1 MKAMKVAGGPP
12 EDPELEGTTTAGAGP
27 DDTSTEPDTA
37 DDAKTDTKADAPEVG
52 ADPDEDEESEAGQ
65 SADETQVL
73 TMPARTAVKPKR
85 NTEAD
90 ATAPVSPAP
99 KASAPSKKQDTEP
112 EPADE
117 PESRTD
123 TAAEA
128 DAKADGTLTLT
139 KPARAGA
146 KSVDA
151 AAASNEPE
159 PERDAGPTPDSGKD
173 TGPESADEPAS
184 RTDIAAEAGE
194 KADGTLTLTKP
205 ARAGAKPGT
214 EPSLERDAAAA
225 SNEPERDARPIPDSG
240 KDTGPESADEPAG
253 RTDIAAEAGEKA
265 DGTLTLTK
273 PARAGAKPE
282 TKAGAKPGTKAATR
296 ADAATEAEEAPASTA
311 DGENTR
317 TIVFRAP
324 DTAAT
329 DTPGDDAEARRDANK
344 EARPSAEDA
353 SGDESDAQEGQTGT
367 DPKAKPKPKADSRRT
382 PAWARGKAD
391 EKEGGTGTAPE
402 AAPET
407 DPERTSQFVALKP
420 LDLPAPS
427 VPHPHPQAPTQVPA
441 PATPRP
447 PLDLLAE
454 LTNTPA
460 PPETP
465 HRTALRRVKVWTPIL
480 LLLAGAYAGAQ
491 LLRPLPTPHVVA
503 TKTAH
508 TVDGQFSIPWPAKGQ
523 GAVRVPGSGDIG
535 TFGDQTPVPMA
546 SVAKVMTAYVILKG
560 HPLRKNEPGP
570 DITIDAKTVA
580 DGNSDYES
588 RIQGLTAGTKFSQ
601 QDVLKML
608 MIPSGNNAAR
618 LLARWDTG
626 TDSEA
631 AFVEKMNGAA
641 RDLGMKDTTYTD
653 PSGLD
658 AGTVSTATD
667 QLKLAEAVMKDEVFR
682 TIVAMPSA
690 PIKGLAKPLLNNN
703 ELLSIQ
709 SLSVRGIKTGSSTPA
724 GGALMWAAYK
734 SVGDETP
741 LILGTLMQQRVDG
754 PDPYATNSLALAL
767 TNSRQIIE
775 AVRTALASTPLVRK
789 GDTVGYVDD
798 GLGGR
803 TPLVATK
810 DLNVIGVPGQQVKL
824 TLTAGAAPLPHEAK
838 AGTEVGTLKAGDGE
852 GAKSVPVA
860 LQHTLTEP
868 STTTRLTRLR

>member
-1 MKAMKVAGGPP
+1 M
-12 EDPELEGTTTAGAGP
+12 
-27 DDTSTEPDTA
+27 
-37 DDAKTDTKADAPEVG
+37 
-52 ADPDEDEESEAGQ
+52 
-65 SADETQVL
+65 
-73 TMPARTAVKPKR
+73 
-85 NTEAD
+85 
-90 ATAPVSPAP
+90 
-99 KASAPSKKQDTEP
+99 
-112 EPADE
+112 
-117 PESRTD
+117 
-123 TAAEA
+123 
-128 DAKADGTLTLT
+128 
-139 KPARAGA
+139 
-146 KSVDA
+146 
-151 AAASNEPE
+151 
-159 PERDAGPTPDSGKD
+159 
-173 TGPESADEPAS
+173 
-184 RTDIAAEAGE
+184 
-194 KADGTLTLTKP
+194 
-205 ARAGAKPGT
+205 
-214 EPSLERDAAAA
+214 
-225 SNEPERDARPIPDSG
+225 
-240 KDTGPESADEPAG
+240 
-253 RTDIAAEAGEKA
+253 
-265 DGTLTLTK
+265 
-273 PARAGAKPE
+273 
-282 TKAGAKPGTKAATR
+282 
-296 ADAATEAEEAPASTA
+296 
-311 DGENTR
+311 
-317 TIVFRAP
+317 
-324 DTAAT
+324 
-329 DTPGDDAEARRDANK
+329 
-344 EARPSAEDA
+344 
-353 SGDESDAQEGQTGT
+353 
-367 DPKAKPKPKADSRRT
+367 
-382 PAWARGKAD
+382 
-391 EKEGGTGTAPE
+391 
-402 AAPET
+402 
-407 DPERTSQFVALKP
+407 
-420 LDLPAPS
+420 
-427 VPHPHPQAPTQVPA
+427 
-441 PATPRP
+441 
-447 PLDLLAE
+447 
-454 LTNTPA
+454 
-460 PPETP
+460 
-465 HRTALRRVKVWTPIL
+465 WTPIL